1 MPNDGFKVSPMARW
15 TKGFL
20 VGRRCE

>member
-1 MPNDGFKVSPMARW
+1 MPNDGFKVSPMAQW